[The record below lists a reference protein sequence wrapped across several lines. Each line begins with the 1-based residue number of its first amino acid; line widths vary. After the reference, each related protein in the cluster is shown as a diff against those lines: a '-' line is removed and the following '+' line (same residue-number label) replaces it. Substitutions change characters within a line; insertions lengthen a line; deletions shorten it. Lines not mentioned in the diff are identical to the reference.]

1 MVNLEEYAKIN
12 NLLASCNEMINGKF
26 ILADYKIANILKNIT
41 ESHEVYDLIAKCM
54 NGFSFEREFSRAQL
68 RSASNNNKFILP
80 SEPEKI
86 LPFVF
91 FVLVN
96 ISNKNLDFDLF
107 LKEFYADEHK
117 NIEYVNFA
125 KAVILP
131 FRDIIADYFDIP
143 RESLNNLK
151 SSENENLGDNM
162 EKENLNENY
171 EENLNQQELEETAED
186 FEGEINFEEDA
197 EDETEYEE
205 EYAQEESF
213 NPENTTGL
221 TSEKVE
227 KFLDSVK
234 NICAQIQVEVDY
246 DRWTT
251 ALKKEEI
258 VYLCNAIIEDCND
271 GDLKNVIALLTAFD
285 YVIAKVRTLKF
296 LSREL
301 KKLMVYLYN

>member
-1 MVNLEEYAKIN
+1 
-12 NLLASCNEMINGKF
+12 
-26 ILADYKIANILKNIT
+26 
-41 ESHEVYDLIAKCM
+41 
-54 NGFSFEREFSRAQL
+54 
-68 RSASNNNKFILP
+68 
-80 SEPEKI
+80 
-86 LPFVF
+86 
-91 FVLVN
+91 
-96 ISNKNLDFDLF
+96 
-107 LKEFYADEHK
+107 
-117 NIEYVNFA
+117 
-125 KAVILP
+125 
-131 FRDIIADYFDIP
+131 
-143 RESLNNLK
+143 
-151 SSENENLGDNM
+151 M

-186 FEGEINFEEDA
+186 FEDEINFEEDA

-205 EYAQEESF
+205 EYAQEENL

-246 DRWTT
+246 DRWTP

>member
-41 ESHEVYDLIAKCM
+41 ESQEVYDLIAKCM
-54 NGFSFEREFSRAQL
+54 NGFSFEREFSRAQIK
-68 RSASNNNKFILP
+68 STQNKKFVLP
-80 SEPEKI
+80 SEPEKV

-91 FVLVN
+91 CVLVN
-96 ISNKNLDFDLF
+96 INNKNLNFDLF
-107 LKEFYADEHK
+107 LKEFYAGEHK

-125 KAVILP
+125 QEVILP

-151 SSENENLGDNM
+151 TNENENLGDNM

-171 EENLNQQELEETAED
+171 EENLNQEIEETEEE
-186 FEGEINFEEDA
+186 FEEEINFNDDVEEF
-197 EDETEYEE
+197 EEYDEEYENE
-205 EYAQEESF
+205 EPISRENES
-213 NPENTTGL
+213 GL
-221 TSEKVE
+221 TAEKVE

-234 NICAQIQVEVDY
+234 NICGQIQIEVDY
-246 DRWTT
+246 DRRTT